1 MKFKFGKNWQS
12 YAQNVLDAERIARA
26 HASFRE
32 LFAEIDLKGK
42 KFLDIG
48 FGQGLTL
55 FLAAE
60 AGAIVEGFDA
70 DPDCFSALQTTA
82 KHFPD
87 QSLPCVRVGSILDQE
102 IPELYGRSPFDI
114 VHSWGVLHHTGD
126 MRKAIENAAEIVK
139 VHGYLVLAIYNAH
152 WSSPLWWH
160 IKWLYN
166 KAPDLIKRFMINC
179 GYPVIYLA
187 KWFITKKNPLNKE
200 RGMDFY
206 HDVIDWIG
214 GYPYE
219 YAKPEEIREMVQVLG
234 FESVKFVPAQVPTG
248 CNEYVFR
255 RYGSRAK
262 K

>member
-26 HASFRE
+26 NASFHE
-32 LFAEIDLKGK
+32 LFVEIDLKQK

-55 FLAAE
+55 FLAAK
-60 AGAIVEGFDA
+60 AGAIAEGFDA
-70 DPDCFSALQTTA
+70 DPDCLSALRMTA

-87 QSLPCVRVGSILDQE
+87 QSLPSVHVGSILDQK
-102 IPELYGRSPFDI
+102 ILELYGRLSFDI
-114 VHSWGVLHHTGD
+114 VHSWGVLHHTGN
-126 MRKAIENAAEIVK
+126 MRKAIENAAELVK
-139 VHGYLVLAIYNAH
+139 GQGYLVLAIYNTH

-166 KAPDLIKRFMINC
+166 KAPDVMKRFMINC

-187 KWFITKKNPLNKE
+187 KWLITNKNPLSKE
-200 RGMDFY
+200 RGMEFY

-219 YAKPEEIREMVQVLG
+219 YATPEEIKTMVQALG
-234 FESVKFVPAQVPTG
+234 FDSVKFIPATVPTG
-248 CNEYVFR
+248 CNEFVFH
-255 RYGSRAK
+255 RYGSREK
-262 K
+262 E